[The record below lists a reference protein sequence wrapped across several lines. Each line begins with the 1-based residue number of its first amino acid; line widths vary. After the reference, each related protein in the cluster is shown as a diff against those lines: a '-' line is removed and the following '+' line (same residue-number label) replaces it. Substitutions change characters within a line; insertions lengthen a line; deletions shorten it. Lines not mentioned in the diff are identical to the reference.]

1 MTDSVDVSIELRFKC
16 PRLVV
21 NVIDAVSLSQRKER
35 HELINEILTAWADDR
50 MREATAVMRIAAGSD
65 R

>member
-1 MTDSVDVSIELRFKC
+1 MTDSVDIATELRFKC

-21 NVIDAVSLSQRKER
+21 NVIDAVSLAQRKER
-35 HELINEILTAWADDR
+35 FELVNEILTAWADDR

>member
-1 MTDSVDVSIELRFKC
+1 MTDPVDVSTELRFKC

-21 NVIDAVSLSQRKER
+21 NVIDAVSLAQRKER
-35 HELINEILTAWADDR
+35 FELVNEILTAWADDR